1 MKFLL
6 SLFALLICNC
16 AAAVDLFD
24 GSQPR
29 SFSLADRLAS
39 DATIGGYPIWQ
50 AEGKWRIANI
60 SKFSS
65 GGSAMPVPLGV
76 LDVFQTDEK
85 KFVAVM
91 RVTANLAQA
100 SAGDW
105 TDSPCKRDDMLF
117 KATIGGSF
125 ANVNCVTINHISGF
139 PGNPSGK
146 AAELFAFFKEQGVEV
161 PPTVIQ
167 VTFTRYTNNLRRL
180 EVLLYVN
187 PELAGFARDGETLWG
202 RSSWHKSQSVND
214 SDKKRFIGTLSEW
227 ALRFGKQMD
236 FAFEK
241 KVDAFAG
248 VESWRSVYV
257 VPQPVVVAKPRIS
270 LD

>member
-1 MKFLL
+1 MKVLL
-6 SLFALLICNC
+6 SLFAFLICNG

-24 GSQPR
+24 GAQPR
-29 SFSLADRLAS
+29 PFSLADRLAS
-39 DATIGGYPIWQ
+39 DVTIGGYPIWQ

-60 SKFSS
+60 SQYSS

-100 SAGDW
+100 TAGDW

-125 ANVNCVTINHISGF
+125 ANVNCVTINHVAGF

-146 AAELFAFFKEQGVEV
+146 AAELFSLFKEQGVEV

-167 VTFTRYTNNLRRL
+167 VAFTRYTNNLRRL
-180 EVLLYVN
+180 QVLLYVN
-187 PELAGFARDGETLWG
+187 PELAGFARDSEPLWG
-202 RSSWHKSQSVND
+202 RNSWHKSQSA
-214 SDKKRFIGTLSEW
+214 SDADKRRFIGTLSEW

-236 FAFEK
+236 FAFDK
-241 KVDAFAG
+241 KADAFTG
-248 VESWRSVYV
+248 VESWRSVYAMK
-257 VPQPVVVAKPRIS
+257 QQAIPVATRIS